1 MERWEAVKKQVQT
14 DQAPGAP
21 FLSQAVI
28 SNGMVYVSGQVHNSP
43 DGQIVDGSVTEKLE
57 RIMQNISTILGSASA
72 SLDDVVKVTIFV
84 TDMSQMPELNQAYSS
99 YFAEPRP
106 AREAI
111 GVQALPLGA
120 TIEVSVVAEVQE

>member
-1 MERWEAVKKQVQT
+1 
-14 DQAPGAP
+14 P

-28 SNGMVYVSGQVHNSP
+28 SNGFIYVSGQVHNGP

-57 RIMQNISTILGSASA
+57 RIMQNISAILGSARA

-84 TDMSQMPELNQAYSS
+84 TDMAQIPELNQAYPS

-120 TIEVSVVAEVQE
+120 TIEISV

>member
-1 MERWEAVKKQVQT
+1 VKKQVQT

-99 YFAEPRP
+99 DFAEPRP